1 MKKRWCAPLRS
12 EADGEPDVEHR
23 IRLEALQL
31 ILESRLLRRGLAL
44 HCRALRGREP
54 AAIGIERRFGRSHE
68 HDAQVRVEV
77 DARAAH
83 VAPAD
88 AEIRRGAPGRFYRGV
103 EAARYGG
110 VAGTAGC
117 FVLVG
122 IQDDAAGEAK
132 CRSKR
137 VEIEQAVQVRQLEMA
152 V

>member
-31 ILESRLLRRGLAL
+31 ILESRLLRRSLAL

-77 DARAAH
+77 DAQCRLQRALGDRKSTRLNSSH
-83 VAPAD
+83 SQ
-88 AEIRRGAPGRFYRGV
+88 ISY
-103 EAARYGG
+103 
-110 VAGTAGC
+110 
-117 FVLVG
+117 
-122 IQDDAAGEAK
+122 
-132 CRSKR
+132 
-137 VEIEQAVQVRQLEMA
+137 AVFCLKKKKKKKIKTTNI
-152 V
+152 